1 LHGRNLPD
9 RDEIGGGLVVVA
21 LVWELTI
28 ISNSAQFSASVT
40 ELAEP
45 DRIGTMLTLQTCD
58 GFLLTLVAIHT
69 VPWFAEQL
77 GWRHAFGPLAI
88 GPFLGVLAML
98 HLRRLPETLKLA
110 GGRR

>member
-1 LHGRNLPD
+1 M
-9 RDEIGGGLVVVA
+9 
-21 LVWELTI
+21 
-28 ISNSAQFSASVT
+28 T

-77 GWRHAFGPLAI
+77 GWRHAFAPLAI